1 VALGLVEG
9 VKVVENTGGAV
20 TIGGVVEVVA
30 AAGVGGV
37 VEVVAAN
44 GSGSE
49 GQFDCISWNVSTVT
63 KLTWRFLSSQW
74 QINFFAQHRPSTC

>member
-1 VALGLVEG
+1 MEG
-9 VKVVENTGGAV
+9 VKVVEIDTGGAV

-37 VEVVAAN
+37 VEVVAVN

-49 GQFDCISWNVSTVT
+49 GQYDCISWNVSRIA

-74 QINFFAQHRPSTC
+74 QINSFAQHRPSTC